1 MKTCSGHS
9 LQQIDNYILYVIL
22 YVTYV
27 TPLLNKKKN
36 M

>member
-27 TPLLNKKKN
+27 TPLKKKQKY